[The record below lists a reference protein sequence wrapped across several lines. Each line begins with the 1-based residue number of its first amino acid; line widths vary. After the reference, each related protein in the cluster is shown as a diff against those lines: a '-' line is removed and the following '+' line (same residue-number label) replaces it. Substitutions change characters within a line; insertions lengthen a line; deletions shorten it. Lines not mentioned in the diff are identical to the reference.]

1 MHFSTSEIYGKTA
14 ADSGELEEDS
24 TPAVF
29 GPVTA
34 SRWSYA
40 TAKLLAERFI
50 AGLPGLKWTVVR
62 PFNFVGPYM
71 DFMPGVDGSGIPRV
85 LANFSTAL
93 VRGEPLKL
101 VNGGV
106 AKRSFTSVF
115 DAVDF
120 MFALFE
126 TDKTPFS
133 QAFNIGNPDNELTIA
148 ELACKMRKIFAEIKG
163 VNIETIPE
171 PEIVSGV
178 EYYGEGYEDSMRRL
192 PSVEKAERL
201 LGFKAKTPIDVVLRE
216 SLTWFVGH
224 YSDTSHPDT
233 DSTSS

>member
-1 MHFSTSEIYGKTA
+1 MASS
-14 ADSGELEEDS
+14 
-24 TPAVF
+24 
-29 GPVTA
+29 VTEND
-34 SRWSYA
+34 
-40 TAKLLAERFI
+40 AE
-50 AGLPGLKWTVVR
+50 K
-62 PFNFVGPYM
+62 
-71 DFMPGVDGSGIPRV
+71 S
-85 LANFSTAL
+85 
-93 VRGEPLKL
+93 PL
-101 VNGGV
+101 
-106 AKRSFTSVF
+106 
-115 DAVDF
+115 
-120 MFALFE
+120 
-126 TDKTPFS
+126 S